1 MSAYDLAEA
10 DYLTRLTVRRLAEL
24 NATRARVEALEA
36 RASLA
41 EEYEVERRKLDLL
54 QRLQDKY
61 SALSPIVVTDASL
74 AIADLREH
82 LQGVYDADLLSDPQL
97 RALTMLHAVA
107 FSTRTLDRFSEPG
120 RYALEG
126 SAGVLELGAS
136 TLAMFSSRVGGAA
149 AFAEA
154 FAVPVL
160 VKLLSPLYAPVV
172 VVNTANAIGN
182 LADDLDI
189 RLALRS
195 GGGIGALVRL
205 LRPDCEAAVQAA
217 AAGALSLLA
226 ARDIVVQDSV
236 RYLGGIDL
244 LVDLLVTAD
253 AYTAEAA
260 RYCLLSLRRGNTKN
274 QAETIAAI
282 RANSNVVRNVRRVDP
297 ELLRFEEGTPR
308 VRSSYAPPPLS
319 PAALGYGYGTPT
331 KTLAARPTT
340 ADSYRRTAAALD
352 SMTGALARSVSPGRY
367 RSPLAAAIAASA
379 AASPIAT
386 ALRGSLDAELAR
398 AASPLRSSLRASTLA
413 ARYSPP
419 PASAL
424 ALAEP
429 EAALGVMP
437 EVDGDLLKRK
447 HLIRYTAEE
456 LATLLQEMG
465 FDKLDL
471 RSFKLHAVAGV
482 DLLDMS
488 EDEMVVRLL
497 LPRHKVRKLRALQ
510 RAVALFDRI
519 ATLPRQGR
527 LSEVELRLFLAA
539 QGCGSGEVDKVVRL
553 VRSLVRTDK
562 LDFVTFWDFVCA
574 YDWIAQA
581 FRIYAIPA

>member
-41 EEYEVERRKLDLL
+41 EEYENERRKLDLL

-136 TLAMFSSRVGGAA
+136 TLAMFSSRAGGAV

-172 VVNTANAIGN
+172 VVNIANAIGN

-205 LRPDCEAAVQAA
+205 LRPDCEASVQAA

-236 RYLGGIDL
+236 RYLGGVDL

-308 VRSSYAPPPLS
+308 VKSSYAPPPMS

-331 KTLAARPTT
+331 KALARPTT
-340 ADSYRRTAAALD
+340 ADSYRRSAALD

-367 RSPLAAAIAASA
+367 RSPLAAAISASA
-379 AASPIAT
+379 AASPAVT

-429 EAALGVMP
+429 ESALGVMP
-437 EVDGDLLKRK
+437 EVDSDLLKRK

-471 RSFKLHAVAGV
+471 RSFKLNGVAGV

-539 QGCGSGEVDKVVRL
+539 QGCGSVEVDKVVRL

>member
-41 EEYEVERRKLDLL
+41 EEYEIERRKLELL

-61 SALSPIVVTDASL
+61 AGLSPIVVTDASL

-107 FSTRTLDRFSEPG
+107 FSARTLDRFSEPG

-136 TLAMFSSRVGGAA
+136 TLAMFSSRAGGGAA
-149 AFAEA
+149 FTEA

-172 VVNTANAIGN
+172 VVHIANAIGN

-205 LRPDCEAAVQAA
+205 LRPDCEASVQAA

-244 LVDLLVTAD
+244 VVDLLVTAD

-308 VRSSYAPPPLS
+308 VRSSYAPPS
-319 PAALGYGYGTPT
+319 PPALGYGYGTPT
-331 KTLAARPTT
+331 KALARPTT

-352 SMTGALARSVSPGRY
+352 SMTGALARSLSPGRY
-367 RSPLAAAIAASA
+367 RSPLAAAISA
-379 AASPIAT
+379 TASPAAT
-386 ALRGSLDAELAR
+386 ALRGSLEAELAR
-398 AASPLRSSLRASTLA
+398 AASPVRSSLRASTLA

-419 PASAL
+419 PASSAL

-437 EVDGDLLKRK
+437 EVDSDLLKRK

-539 QGCGSGEVDKVVRL
+539 QGCGSAEVDKVVRL
-553 VRSLVRTDK
+553 FRSLVRTDK

>member
-1 MSAYDLAEA
+1 MAEA

-36 RASLA
+36 QATLA
-41 EEYEVERRKLDLL
+41 EEYEAERKKLELL

-61 SALSPIVVTDASL
+61 SVLMSPYVTVDAGL
-74 AIADLREH
+74 VITELREH
-82 LQGVYDADLLSDPQL
+82 LQAVYDADLLADSQL

-107 FSTRTLDRFSEPG
+107 YATRTLDRLSEPG
-120 RYALEG
+120 KYAAEG
-126 SAGVLELGAS
+126 NAGVLELGAS
-136 TLAMFSSRVGGAA
+136 TLAMFATRTGSAA

-154 FAVPVL
+154 CTTPVL

-172 VVNTANAIGN
+172 VVNIANTIGN
-182 LADDLDI
+182 LAEDLDI

-205 LRPDCEAAVQAA
+205 LRPDCESSVQAA
-217 AAGALSLLA
+217 SAGALSLLA

-244 LVDLLVTAD
+244 LVDLLVSGD

-274 QAETIAAI
+274 QAEVIAAI
-282 RANSNVVRNVRRVDP
+282 RANTNVVRNVRRVDP

-308 VRSSYAPPPLS
+308 VKSSYAPPTS
-319 PAALGYGYGTPT
+319 YTTPT
-331 KTLAARPTT
+331 KSLLRPAT
-340 ADSYRRTAAALD
+340 ADSYRRSADIMSSAV
-352 SMTGALARSVSPGRY
+352 ARSVSPSRFK
-367 RSPLAAAIAASA
+367 
-379 AASPIAT
+379 SPIAA
-386 ALRGSLDAELAR
+386 ALTGHATTIRGSLDRELA
-398 AASPLRSSLRASTLA
+398 AASSPARTSLRASTLGP
-413 ARYSPP
+413 RYSPP
-419 PASAL
+419 PASSL
-424 ALAEP
+424 EVVHTDYSLGPVP
-429 EAALGVMP
+429 EI
-437 EVDGDLLKRK
+437 DNDLVKRK

-456 LATLLQEMG
+456 LAALLQDMG

-471 RSFKLHAVAGV
+471 RAFKMNHVAGI
-482 DLLDMS
+482 DLLDMT
-488 EDEMVVRLL
+488 EDEMIVRLL

-510 RAVALFDRI
+510 RAVALYDRI

-527 LSEVELRLFLAA
+527 LSEVEMRLFLAN
-539 QGCGSGEVDKVVRL
+539 QGCSTPEIDKVVRL
-553 VRSLVRTDK
+553 FRSLVHTDK
-562 LDFVTFWDFVCA
+562 LDFVTFWDFVTA

-581 FRIYAIPA
+581 FRIYNIPV

>member
-41 EEYEVERRKLDLL
+41 EEYENERRKLDLL

-136 TLAMFSSRVGGAA
+136 TLAMFSSRAGGAV

-172 VVNTANAIGN
+172 VVNIANAIGN
-182 LADDLDI
+182 LADPNMDGRHL
-189 RLALRS
+189 
-195 GGGIGALVRL
+195 
-205 LRPDCEAAVQAA
+205 
-217 AAGALSLLA
+217 
-226 ARDIVVQDSV
+226 
-236 RYLGGIDL
+236 
-244 LVDLLVTAD
+244 
-253 AYTAEAA
+253 
-260 RYCLLSLRRGNTKN
+260 LRRGNTKN

-308 VRSSYAPPPLS
+308 VKSSYAPPPMS

-331 KTLAARPTT
+331 KALARPTT
-340 ADSYRRTAAALD
+340 ADSYRRSAALD

-367 RSPLAAAIAASA
+367 R
-379 AASPIAT
+379 
-386 ALRGSLDAELAR
+386 
-398 AASPLRSSLRASTLA
+398 SLRASTLA

-429 EAALGVMP
+429 ESALGVMP
-437 EVDGDLLKRK
+437 EVDSDLLKRK

-471 RSFKLHAVAGV
+471 RSFKLNGVAGV

-539 QGCGSGEVDKVVRL
+539 QGCGSVEVDKVVRL